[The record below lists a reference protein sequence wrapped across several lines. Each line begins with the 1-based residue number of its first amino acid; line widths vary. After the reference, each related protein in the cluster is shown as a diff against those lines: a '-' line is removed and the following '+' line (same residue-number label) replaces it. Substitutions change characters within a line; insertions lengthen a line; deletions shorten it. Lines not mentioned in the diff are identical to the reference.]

1 MARGPNDPPPAGE
14 PELLLWLMF
23 ADGAEQYSVDPR
35 EAAAVLRGY
44 AVPARFFRSRRVFD
58 MVAEYVEKHADHRGR
73 RGSDAAEPDIHGWD
87 RDFMAQVDDTDTL
100 YDLLRVR
107 SSFIPPTRPPSP
119 SPKLPCQKTHLLVA
133 VDKFTKWV
141 EVEPVSRVDGAS
153 AVRFFKR

>member
-23 ADGAEQYSVDPR
+23 ADGAEQHSVDPR

-44 AVPARFFRSRRVFD
+44 AVPARFFRSRRVFN
-58 MVAEYVEKHADHRGR
+58 MVAEYVEKHAGHRD
-73 RGSDAAEPDIHGWD
+73 RGSEAEPDTHGWD

-107 SSFIPPTRPPSP
+107 SSFIPTHPPSP
-119 SPKLPCQKTHLLVA
+119 SST
-133 VDKFTKWV
+133 
-141 EVEPVSRVDGAS
+141 AS
-153 AVRFFKR
+153 D